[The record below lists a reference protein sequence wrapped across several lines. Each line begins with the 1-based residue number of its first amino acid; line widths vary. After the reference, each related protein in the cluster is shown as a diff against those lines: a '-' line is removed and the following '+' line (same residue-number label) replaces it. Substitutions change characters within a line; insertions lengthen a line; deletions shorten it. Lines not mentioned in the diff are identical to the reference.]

1 MDSLF
6 FFFENLHGQLSL
18 PLYMTDVL
26 NSNTYRFC
34 RSDFGPNNNI
44 IGREWRSSLSE
55 QQGAAA
61 ASRQF
66 PHSLLNSSRRQ
77 RRPLPGPCIFIGFQ
91 GHTDILAP
99 QIETLVP
106 LYQRSRMWIMES
118 VQKISEMRLSLD
130 HSLQIERG
138 EEREVCCRAWG
149 LSSSC
154 RCVVVWCCVAVPAE
168 PFISI
173 QAFVMFCAGWILIP
187 GSMALFCRSCF
198 GLFQLVSAYSLSQ
211 NTIESAETSRLFH
224 QPNQPNIHHLTS
236 EAIWLQTYASREDF
250 F

>member
-1 MDSLF
+1 
-6 FFFENLHGQLSL
+6 
-18 PLYMTDVL
+18 MTDVL

-154 RCVVVWCCVAVPAE
+154 RCVVVIGMMLCCC
-168 PFISI
+168 SSR
-173 QAFVMFCAGWILIP
+173 AFYFHPSVCYVLCWMDPDSWI
-187 GSMALFCRSCF
+187 
-198 GLFQLVSAYSLSQ
+198 
-211 NTIESAETSRLFH
+211 
-224 QPNQPNIHHLTS
+224 NIHHLTS